1 MIYFVGAGLSV
12 DAGIPGIAGLQEK
25 IHDGFYRDP
34 VHGKAYRA
42 ALEQLGTDMGP
53 LLGSGR
59 PAGRRGSNVEA
70 SDVRLEELID
80 VLNSAGKL
88 PNCSRDAKPRLRG
101 AVMAKIGEGLNLDG
115 TNLRPP
121 RYYARLIQRAIRR
134 RSPVH
139 IFSVN
144 FDLCVE
150 LLALLGYVVETGFA
164 GHGPEHRWERIRFL
178 MGALGTQVFLYKM
191 HGSLNWV
198 LGKDGRLWALGPRG
212 FKDIER
218 AVVVL
223 GKRAKEAGEFPEP
236 YWFYRAWFLQVAI
249 ESGQVLVIG
258 YSFQDDG
265 INAMLAEF
273 AARPECDRIC
283 VLSKFPDSPERER
296 EFARIRKALGGSNRV
311 QFISGTAE
319 DLSRGAYDRQLC
331 SGRVSPGA

>member
-1 MIYFVGAGLSV
+1 MIYFVGAGLSI
-12 DAGIPGIAGLQEK
+12 DAGVPGIAGLQDR
-25 IHDGFYRDP
+25 IHDGFYWDR

-42 ALEQLGTDMGP
+42 ALEQLEMDP
-53 LLGSGR
+53 LLSSGR
-59 PAGRRGSNVEA
+59 PAGRRESNVEA

-80 VLNSAGKL
+80 VLNSAGEL
-88 PNCSRDAKPRLRG
+88 PGCPRDAKPRLRR
-101 AVMAKIGEGLNLDG
+101 AVMATIGESLNLDG
-115 TNLRPP
+115 TNPGSP
-121 RYYARLIQRAIRR
+121 RYYVRLIRRAIRR
-134 RSPVH
+134 GFPVH
-139 IFSVN
+139 VFSAN
-144 FDLCVE
+144 FDLGIE
-150 LLALLGYVVETGFA
+150 LLALQGYAVETGFA

-198 LGKDGRLWALGPRG
+198 LGEDGRLWALDPRG

-236 YWFYRAWFLQVAI
+236 YWFYRGLFLMIAVQARQI
-249 ESGQVLVIG
+249 LIIG
-258 YSFQDDG
+258 YSFHDVG

-273 AARPECDRIC
+273 AAQPECDRIC
-283 VLSKFPDSPERER
+283 VLSKFPDSPEREK

-319 DLSRGAYDRQLC
+319 NLSRGDYDHLLC
-331 SGRVSPGA
+331 SGHVFPGA